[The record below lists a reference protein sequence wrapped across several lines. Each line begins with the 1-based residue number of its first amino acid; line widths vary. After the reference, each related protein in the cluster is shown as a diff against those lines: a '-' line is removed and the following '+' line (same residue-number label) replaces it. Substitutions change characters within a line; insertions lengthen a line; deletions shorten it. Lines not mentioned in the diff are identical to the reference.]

1 VEAET
6 GLRKDKEIMSETGRK
21 KVYKR
26 ALTPIERLLN
36 LHPFAIVTMVARIRG
51 TVTES
56 MVRDAVSKV
65 RQRHP
70 NLRTRIV
77 EDENGNPWLTSE
89 GAKEIPVATVPRE
102 YDDHWIKVAQSSSQ
116 IPFEF
121 DTRPAIRFILVHSP
135 ARSELLIL
143 CHHILCDGMS
153 LAYLARDLMV
163 HLGDPTREV
172 ELLPDPVPIGRDNF
186 PEGVAANA
194 VVRFLINRMNKKW
207 ADEKVVFDQEDYR
220 NLNSAYWMK
229 YQHQVLSDLRA
240 A

>member
-1 VEAET
+1 
-6 GLRKDKEIMSETGRK
+6 MSEFYSS

-26 ALTPIERLLN
+26 EITPIERLLN

-70 NLRTRIV
+70 NLRVRII

-89 GAKEIPVATVPRE
+89 GAKEIPVEAVPRE
-102 YDDHWIKVAQSSSQ
+102 SDDHWIKVVQTSSQ

-121 DTRPAIRFILVHSP
+121 GVRPAIRFILVQSP
-135 ARSELLIL
+135 TTSELVIL
-143 CHHILCDGMS
+143 CHHILCDGLS

-163 HLGDPTREV
+163 HLGDPARDV
-172 ELLPDPVPIGRDNF
+172 ELLPDPVPIGRDNM
-186 PEGVAANA
+186 PEGVSANA
-194 VVRFLINRMNKKW
+194 VVKFLINRIN
-207 ADEKVVFDQEDYR
+207 R
-220 NLNSAYWMK
+220 N
-229 YQHQVLSDLRA
+229 
-240 A
+240 